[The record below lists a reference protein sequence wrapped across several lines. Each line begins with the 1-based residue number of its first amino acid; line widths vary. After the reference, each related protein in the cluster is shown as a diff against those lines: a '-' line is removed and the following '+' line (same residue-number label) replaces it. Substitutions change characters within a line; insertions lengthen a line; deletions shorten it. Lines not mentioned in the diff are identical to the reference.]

1 MKFKGKKL
9 AVAAAVIS
17 AGLLMGVSPVIAD
30 SLNSVGSQLQV
41 ADAVVDID
49 TNYTEAE
56 VVADIAEAAVKDSF
70 ADKAVAI
77 ADLEVKEGPSDD
89 SEVAGK
95 LAAKNIAHVRGSE
108 GDWTLIES
116 GELKGY
122 VKTTDLC
129 FGDEAEAV
137 ALLNGNVKA
146 KIKADDTKAF
156 ADGNASEV
164 AATHAAGTEL
174 AVVGSDDEHV
184 IVEDENSVKSFVKHQ
199 DVEVN
204 AGLGLGKT
212 KAQIEE
218 EERKKAEEE
227 ARKKAEEEAKR
238 KAEEEAKKKAE
249 EEAKKKAEEEAAA
262 KAAEEAA
269 KAAES
274 QVSYDVDTSGWSTG
288 IASAY
293 GGATDP
299 GCGSITA
306 NGSYVTESSMGVA
319 IPLAWGRR
327 DLLGHTVLI
336 SYGGK
341 TVTAVINDLGGMG
354 NGSRALDLQ
363 PGVFR
368 AFGANSCDSWGLRS
382 VQYKIL

>member
-1 MKFKGKKL
+1 MKFRGKKL
-9 AVAAAVIS
+9 AIIS
-17 AGLLMGVSPVIAD
+17 AIIGAGIFTCATPVVADGLS
-30 SLNSVGSQLQV
+30 SVGSQLQV
-41 ADAVVDID
+41 ADSVVEID
-49 TNYTEAE
+49 TNYKETLN
-56 VVADIAEAAVKDSF
+56 VVDVAEASVQDSF

-77 ADLEVKEGPSDD
+77 SDLDVKESASNESG
-89 SEVAGK
+89 VTGK
-95 LAAKNIAHVRGSE
+95 LAAKNIAKVIGSE
-108 GDWTLIES
+108 NGWTQIES
-116 GELKGY
+116 GELKGF
-122 VKTTDLC
+122 VKTESLC

-137 ALLNGNVKA
+137 ALLNGKVEATVKN
-146 KIKADDTKAF
+146 DDTKSF
-156 ADGNASEV
+156 TDGSGAEV
-164 AATHAAGTEL
+164 ADTHAAGTKL
-174 AVVGSDDEHV
+174 SVVGSDDNHV
-184 IVEDENSVKSFVKHQ
+184 IVEDGNNTKSYIKHEE
-199 DVEVN
+199 VEVH
-204 AGLGLGKT
+204 AGLENGKT
-212 KAQIEE
+212 TAQIEE

-227 ARKKAEEEAKR
+227 ARKKAEEE
-238 KAEEEAKKKAE
+238 ET
-249 EEAKKKAEEEAAA
+249 KKKAEEEAAA
-262 KAAEEAA
+262 RAAEEAA

-306 NGSYVTESSMGVA
+306 NGSYVSESSMGVA

-354 NGSRALDLQ
+354 GGSRSLDLQ

-368 AFGANSCDSWGLRS
+368 AFGFDSCNGWGLRT